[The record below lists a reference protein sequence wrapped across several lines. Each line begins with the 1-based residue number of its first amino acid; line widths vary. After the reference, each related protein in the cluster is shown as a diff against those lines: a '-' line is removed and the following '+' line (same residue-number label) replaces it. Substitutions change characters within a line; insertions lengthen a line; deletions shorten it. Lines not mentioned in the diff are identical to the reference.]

1 MLSFFL
7 NIKQKVLPIP
17 ANLQSHKRQKIMAP
31 YRPPTHS
38 KSPANLQSHKRQ
50 KIMAPYRPPTH
61 SKSPAAIFGPSSRL
75 KLKKKMRSRDNNTSR
90 ARPQIQLWGRRRRKS
105 STLRSRDNNTSRAR
119 PQIQLCGQRR
129 RRRRRRKSSTLR
141 SRDNNTSWA
150 RPQTPSRMGRSTRLH
165 LISSGWTQTW
175 SWSRRSI
182 ESNLKDHN
190 NFCMGCFLTTLW

>member
-90 ARPQIQLWGRRRRKS
+90 ARPQIQL
-105 STLRSRDNNTSRAR
+105 
-119 PQIQLCGQRR
+119 CGQR